1 MKYPK
6 FRAQANMSVKVP
18 GLSGGIN
25 VHDTLS
31 TVDDNQLTAADNMWW
46 KNAALRTRPGMRDTG
61 DTYDVSYTDQ
71 QWVSDREV
79 LLTSCVYQ
87 SSTRAVFSAA
97 KMTQE
102 NGFEKIGQGGQ
113 SYYAKPVNGK
123 APTAFGCHAVK
134 SGAEEVDAQSDHLYF
149 LSSGEII
156 EENKSVDN
164 PAAGAGWVAAE
175 PYIPTVSIWGGGEN
189 GSGYANEDYNMLTG
203 AFKCTFSPDGIS
215 ALFILP
221 QQELTHNSGETVTVK
236 VSLLNTVTN
245 QLEPYEFS
253 FAPDEVVMEA
263 GQEVYVKR
271 NYDISQACIPGYE
284 SYSGLTNQNLY
295 VKVNWTQGTVSV
307 QLCFY
312 PDSSGSSSQTYIPL
326 PNNDAATIEITAW
339 KTNTES
345 LLTICGMTGCVYAS
359 GNRFFVYGNPEKPS
373 LLHWSDVSNPLYFP
387 ENNYAYLGD
396 HTQRIT
402 AIRQQGDLV
411 VVFKEHELYGM
422 TYNAA
427 DEDAYEYAMESG
439 VSVTSISAR
448 YSAVPIHAAVGCDCP
463 GSVRLVNNRLVWANS
478 DGKVY
483 MLPSVNQYNERN
495 VRELSRNIFPLL
507 SQHSADAL
515 KTSFSGEFGGYYVL
529 LVENIM
535 YLLDA
540 QTSAFTSF
548 NYYSKEENAQ
558 KALPWFRW
566 TLPKADYVH
575 LMANDTVMYLS
586 VTADGT
592 GRVYALDNDTDNG
605 EPIVCSF
612 TTKMFDF
619 DRPDKKKAVNQMYI
633 GIGDS
638 PESTVDISYITEHD
652 EYTDA
657 WSMESFGD
665 YDEREPGFMR
675 VHRLTPNISRARV
688 FGFRCD
694 SVGAVAIG
702 DILLKFKEQGVVR

>member
-1 MKYPK
+1 MKFPAI
-6 FRAQANMSVKVP
+6 RAQANLTVKVP
-18 GLSGGIN
+18 GLSGGLN

-31 TVDDNQLTAADNMWW
+31 TVEDHQLTSANNVWW

-61 DTYDVSYTDQ
+61 DTYDISYTDQ

-87 SSTRAVFSAA
+87 NSTRAVFSAA

-134 SGAEEVDAQSDHLYF
+134 SGSEEVDAQSDYLYF
-149 LSSGEII
+149 LSNGEII

-175 PYIPTVSIWGGGEN
+175 PYVPTLSIAEKA
-189 GSGYANEDYNMLTG
+189 YEAANMLTG
-203 AFKCTFSPDGIS
+203 AFKSTFIPDGQTVFFQLPLKELTYNTGETITVSFQLVNQVSGELDEYSISIAPSDVQTRSDGTKYAGVSVDIKAENIRSGSTDRIS
-215 ALFILP
+215 AASAVAWIYY
-221 QQELTHNSGETVTVK
+221 ETGK
-236 VSLLNTVTN
+236 V
-245 QLEPYEFS
+245 
-253 FAPDEVVMEA
+253 
-263 GQEVYVKR
+263 
-271 NYDISQACIPGYE
+271 
-284 SYSGLTNQNLY
+284 NLY
-295 VKVNWTQGTVSV
+295 LLYYDTEVAVDGGRVEMAFPAMSKDSITV
-307 QLCFY
+307 
-312 PDSSGSSSQTYIPL
+312 
-326 PNNDAATIEITAW
+326 TAW
-339 KTNTES
+339 KTVSGRREK
-345 LLTICGMTGCVYAS
+345 ICKMTQCTWF
-359 GNRFFVYGNPEKPS
+359 GNSQLFVCGSPEERN
-373 LLHWSDVSNPLYFP
+373 LVHWSDVRNPLYFP
-387 ENNYAYLGD
+387 ENNYVYVGD
-396 HTQRIT
+396 YSQGVT
-402 AIRQQGDLV
+402 AMRQQGELLV
-411 VVFKEHELYGM
+411 IFQEHRMHGM
-422 TYNAA
+422 TYALA
-427 DEDAYEYAMESG
+427 DDDTYAYALEAGIDA
-439 VSVTSISAR
+439 TSIRVQFSLV
-448 YSAVPIHAAVGCDCP
+448 SIHAAVGCDCP
-463 GSVRLVNNRLVWANS
+463 GSIRLVNNRLVWANS

-495 VRELSRNIFPLL
+495 VREISRNIFPLL

-515 KTSFSGEFGGYYVL
+515 KASFAGEFGGYYVL

-586 VTADGT
+586 VTADGS

-605 EPIVCSF
+605 APIACSF

-633 GIGDS
+633 SIGDS
-638 PESTVDISYITEHD
+638 PESTVDISYITEYD

-675 VHRLTPNISRARV
+675 VHRLTPNVSRARV